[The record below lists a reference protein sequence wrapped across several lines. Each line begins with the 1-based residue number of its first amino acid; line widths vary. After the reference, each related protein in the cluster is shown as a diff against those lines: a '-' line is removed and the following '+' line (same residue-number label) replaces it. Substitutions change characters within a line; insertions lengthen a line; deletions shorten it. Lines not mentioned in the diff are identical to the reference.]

1 MFGWLGDQVDP
12 VKPPEPGREPLVTP
26 AIRSFERWV
35 GEYPERISSV
45 IIEVDT
51 LFATV
56 FFDVDVALFAE
67 RFDDVCFE

>member
-1 MFGWLGDQVDP
+1 
-12 VKPPEPGREPLVTP
+12 
-26 AIRSFERWV
+26 
-35 GEYPERISSV
+35 V